1 MPSSVSLGTKL
12 ESVVDDLVGKGRYNS
27 RSEVLREGVRLVQER
42 EAWLADL
49 DASLERGLA
58 DFTAGRVHDADDV
71 LAELD
76 QRYANWP
83 DGATRG

>member
-58 DFTAGRVHDADDV
+58 DFKAGRAHDASEV

-83 DGATRG
+83 DSATRG